1 MNKKGLTFM
10 SFAISVICLGVV
22 LIIAWPK
29 INKIIEDSHENI
41 FKNKVKDMITSVGK
55 TYVNDHSRSYSNVID
70 GRPQLKNVNEKY
82 QYIMY
87 VSDTGY
93 VTSFK
98 VTNGNYKIEGEND
111 DGVKVD
117 EIGSGYSV
125 IHAKEKSKFILK
137 SDGSFEEKK

>member
-1 MNKKGLTFM
+1 M

-29 INKIIEDSHENI
+29 INKIIDDSHENI
-41 FKNKVKDMITSVGK
+41 FKNKVKDMIASVGK
-55 TYVNDHSRSYSNVID
+55 TYVENNSRSYSNVIN
-70 GRPQLKNVNEKY
+70 GIPHLKNVNEKY

-87 VSDTGY
+87 VNDTGY

-98 VTNGNYKIEGEND
+98 VTNGDYKIEGENA

-117 EIGSGYSV
+117 EIGSSYSV